1 MATDTTQLEL
11 TSNEQQFVIQ
21 YVSLI
26 DLASR
31 VTAAVQ
37 SGDGDWK
44 YVSEKLDTLATA
56 ASRLNDIISSEDTE
70 IPEGPR
76 DLAPAFRHR
85 PRTATS
91 VGGGP
96 TEPVPAGFADP
107 GKIRA
112 AVAARGWDHALSRTA
127 HPVDAI
133 EDRFAEL
140 RERAQSE
147 QEERHPA
154 RPA

>member
-1 MATDTTQLEL
+1 MGTDTTQLEL
-11 TSNEQQFVIQ
+11 TSEEKEFVRE

-31 VTAAVQ
+31 VTKAIQ

-44 YVSEKLDTLATA
+44 YVSEKFDTLATA
-56 ASRLNDIISSEDTE
+56 ARRLNDIISSEDAE

-76 DLAPAFRHR
+76 ELAPAFSLQ

-112 AVAARGWDHALSRTA
+112 AVAALGWPYALSRVA

-140 RERAQSE
+140 RERARAEQS
-147 QEERHPA
+147 QRHPA
-154 RPA
+154 RTE